1 MEAAM
6 PKTLIVP
13 LDGSR
18 LAERGLT
25 CAQELASH
33 LETCDI
39 VVMTA
44 STAGDRRRRAYI
56 ETAAE
61 RAEDPRVSAE
71 YVVGDPAAS
80 LVSLVLER
88 SDAVVCMTTHGC
100 GGPTVRSIG
109 SVTSSVL
116 RTLAAPMFLTG
127 PSCRSHWWRSP
138 PLLVAYWDDETPD
151 MLTPA
156 TEWSGALGMD
166 LRLESVHQP
175 FDTCSSVPPS
185 QFLDRA
191 QASVTRDREE
201 VATLVLHDDF
211 APRAVVRSAVEL
223 PATLLATPRRPS
235 AAGDGTPLDGDGLE
249 IVLHSPCPILLVGG
263 TTT

>member
-1 MEAAM
+1 M

-25 CAQELASH
+25 CALELSSH

-44 STAGDRRRRAYI
+44 SKAGDRRRREYV
-56 ETAAE
+56 ETVAEVAAD
-61 RAEDPRVSAE
+61 RRVSAE

-80 LVSLVLER
+80 LVSLVRER
-88 SDAVVCMTTHGC
+88 PDAVVCMTTHGC
-100 GGPTVRSIG
+100 GGPTVRPIG

-116 RTLAAPMFLTG
+116 RTLAAPLFLTG
-127 PSCRSHWWRSP
+127 PSCRSRWWRSP

-151 MLTPA
+151 VLTPA
-156 TEWSGALGMD
+156 SEWSDALGMD
-166 LRLESVHQP
+166 LRLEAVHHP
-175 FDTCSSVPPS
+175 FDACSSVLPS
-185 QFLDRA
+185 QFLDPA
-191 QASVTRDREE
+191 QASAARNRGE

-223 PATLLATPRRPS
+223 PATLLAMGTRPNV
-235 AAGDGTPLDGDGLE
+235 AGDGSPLDAEGLA
-249 IVLHSPCPILLVGG
+249 IVLHSPCPILLVPR